1 MKIFVPQTS
10 FHHVFEPLPDG
21 IELVNEPE
29 APVEMAVLGMEQA
42 AYLPS
47 LIPALPHLRVV
58 QSLNS
63 GIEWLLPMIP
73 DGVTVCNASGVHD
86 AAVAE
91 WVVAVLLAMR
101 RRLPDLLELQRRSEW
116 DRNLND

>member
-1 MKIFVPQTS
+1 MSFSPRKKARVSLATVPSIQIRGTSVEFPRGGVKSKNMKIFVPQTS

-63 GIEWLLPMIP
+63 GIEAFRNGLPKIRVIFR
-73 DGVTVCNASGVHD
+73 D
-86 AAVAE
+86 
-91 WVVAVLLAMR
+91 
-101 RRLPDLLELQRRSEW
+101 
-116 DRNLND
+116 